1 MKLNNWELIGDSFYR
16 ENIAIEPAYD
26 FYRLYVDGK
35 YIHGFSI
42 TLEEIFLNVENY
54 LKLAKDE
61 REVFKFI

>member
-26 FYRLYVDGK
+26 FYTLYVDGK
-35 YIHGFSI
+35 YIHDFSI
-42 TLEEIFLNVENY
+42 TLEEILLKVENY
-54 LKLAKDE
+54 LKLDKDE